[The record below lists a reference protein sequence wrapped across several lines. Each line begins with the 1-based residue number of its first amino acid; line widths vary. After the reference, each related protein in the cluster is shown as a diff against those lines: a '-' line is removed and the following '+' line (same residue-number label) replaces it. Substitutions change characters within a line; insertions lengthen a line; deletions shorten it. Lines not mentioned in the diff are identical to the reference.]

1 MPLPGD
7 VKCFP
12 ARCRRQPAAVL
23 RIVAATAAGAAASEG
38 RCDSEASATPV
49 PSAAGQLGDKAPLL
63 GGARCALAP
72 AVAVLRHL
80 TACVP
85 QRPCAT
91 AIERDLKKWLSFKLL
106 CWLVYNPTLKCAVA
120 GQLQGDFHLRMQSV
134 KRPLGG
140 MEAGGLLFTVVVN
153 RQPE

>member
-1 MPLPGD
+1 MVVLTALWSSLLLGG
-7 VKCFP
+7 
-12 ARCRRQPAAVL
+12 AAVAL
-23 RIVAATAAGAAASEG
+23 ASLPHIGHQELLVPGLHLSGA
-38 RCDSEASATPV
+38 
-49 PSAAGQLGDKAPLL
+49 APLL